1 MSTRP
6 RRPTLKF
13 GPTAS
18 ISGFTSFG
26 TASFNNLQPARI
38 IRELIQNSL
47 DAAVEVGEHTA
58 VVRFRVN
65 RMDREDVPDIR
76 GYEKALKEAVSFH
89 SGDNGQMPDAAQQVV
104 DNINDAL
111 RSVKKGRHYSL
122 AVLDNGIGLDDRR
135 MNSLLGDGASVEAR
149 GGDGLIWRGT
159 SSCNTNLGPTVCS
172 LRSSRE
178 KRQPHRCR

>member
-1 MSTRP
+1 MRTRP

-47 DAAVEVGEHTA
+47 DAAVEVGEQQTA

-65 RMDREDVPDIR
+65 RMGREDVPDLR
-76 GYEKALKEAVSFH
+76 GYEKALKEAISFH
-89 SGDNGQMPDAAQQVV
+89 SDDNGQMPDAAQQVV
-104 DNINDAL
+104 DDISGAL

-122 AVLDNGIGLDDRR
+122 AVLDNGIGL
-135 MNSLLGDGASVEAR
+135 G
-149 GGDGLIWRGT
+149 
-159 SSCNTNLGPTVCS
+159 
-172 LRSSRE
+172 
-178 KRQPHRCR
+178 